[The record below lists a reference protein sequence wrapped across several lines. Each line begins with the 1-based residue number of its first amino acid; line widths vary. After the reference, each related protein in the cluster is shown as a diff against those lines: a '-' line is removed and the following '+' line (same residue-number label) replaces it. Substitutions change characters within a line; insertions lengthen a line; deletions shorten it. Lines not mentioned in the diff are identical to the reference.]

1 MRSISNTSHFEDY
14 ILVIFFLKSSRST
27 KHVKTSNIMTKF
39 DIMSNFVKLFMLIYL
54 IVVIVYGCCSVPNPI
69 SPVVDIK

>member
-39 DIMSNFVKLFMLIYL
+39 DNLSNFVKYLNNKFILI
-54 IVVIVYGCCSVPNPI
+54 
-69 SPVVDIK
+69 IKFWRQ